1 MNTGEQTPVIFI
13 NGLIGTLKSQLNEQ
27 AYSGRPMAA
36 PDLLGYGCEA
46 ARQAGVID
54 IATQVEHLEQK
65 IAQQFGERKVHLVG
79 HSVGG
84 VVAYLFALRYPE
96 RVLGV
101 VSVEGN
107 FSLKDAFWSSSV
119 ARAPAHEVVD
129 MLAGY
134 RAQPDTWLTKA
145 GLAPEA
151 PLLERAQVWLAHQPA
166 DTLQAMAKSVVA
178 ITGAPDYPE
187 QLQRLFEGTPVHL
200 LAGGRSVA
208 GWDIPGWAR
217 SASHG
222 LTLLADRGHLMMLE
236 DPAGF
241 AQCLAAILV
250 QLDHQTART
259 WGSGL

>member
-13 NGLIGTLKSQLNEQ
+13 NGLIGTLKSQLSEQ
-27 AYSGRPMAA
+27 AFSGRPMAA

-46 ARQAGVID
+46 GRQAGVID
-54 IATQVEHLEQK
+54 IAAQVEHLEQK
-65 IAQQFGERKVHLVG
+65 ITQQLGECKVHLVG

-96 RVLGV
+96 RVAGV

-119 ARAPAHEVVD
+119 ARAPAQEVAD

-134 RAQPDTWLTKA
+134 CAQPHTWLTKA

-151 PLLERAQVWLAHQPA
+151 PLLERAQAWLAHQPA
-166 DTLQAMAKSVVA
+166 GTLQAMAKSVVA

-187 QLQRLFEGTPVHL
+187 QLQRLFERTPVHL
-200 LAGGRSVA
+200 LAGERSVS
-208 GWDIPGWAR
+208 GWDIPAWAH

-222 LTLLADRGHLMMLE
+222 LTLMPDTGHLMMLE

-241 AQCLAAILV
+241 ARCLAAILV
-250 QLDHQTART
+250 QLDQQTA
-259 WGSGL
+259 LA